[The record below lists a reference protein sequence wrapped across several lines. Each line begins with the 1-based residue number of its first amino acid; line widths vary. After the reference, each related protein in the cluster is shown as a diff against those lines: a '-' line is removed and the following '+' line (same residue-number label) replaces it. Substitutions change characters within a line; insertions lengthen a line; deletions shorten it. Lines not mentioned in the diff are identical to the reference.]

1 MLTCHSTVGTP
12 LFTEHPEAA
21 AFLDME
27 KDHLLP
33 PIEVAKAMFAIVTE
47 TKYQSG
53 NWREV
58 SLLNDPGPSGPA
70 SKTSKK
76 HEAIQQILKF
86 LQPEGSNGTSN
97 LNGVGKSGS
106 IGD

>member
-1 MLTCHSTVGTP
+1 

-33 PIEVAKAMFAIVTE
+33 PNEVAKAMFALVTDS
-47 TKYQSG
+47 KYRPGTVLEVCEVG

-76 HEAIQQILKF
+76 HEAIQQILKY
-86 LQPEGSNGTSN
+86 LQSDGPNSTLN
-97 LNGVGKSGS
+97 LNGLGKSAN